1 MLHFLLGHPE
11 AYTSATFQRLYV
23 ADLLHQASALFTSP
37 APHAAPPPPS
47 FLLAPPDSQSPAIGS
62 TPVRLIP
69 QALDYLHRG
78 ASLGAWPLYF
88 YVAGVRRCPRRA
100 LHAGLTTVPF
110 EHAHPLSAS
119 HVQVV
124 SLHTAWS
131 VPVVAGASLP
141 DPALDAV
148 AFARLA
154 LLLAKPWRE
163 PTLRDLLQP
172 LASDSPQALPS
183 WPAALDDFELA
194 LAARSPRK
202 DAARRPPPFSARYW
216 AERSVDLL
224 QNLRN
229 TTAAPAADANQKAV
243 RVNPDAA
250 AGLPGSIELPGVAPA
265 PEPGSPRSA
274 LPSDDDASP
283 TFSPT
288 DTAAHDPPSP
298 IDADLST
305 VTLSWQDVLDSAL
318 GVLSGP
324 DSFRSH
330 FISHANYRF
339 PTSASQ
345 ASAAPSPCPLPPH
358 LAQHLL
364 DSETDWAAVLPLPD
378 APTSSFPTHLSAPS
392 AVLDTVR
399 SWLDSGRCNQADGQL
414 NLKQAAMLIL
424 HALWLHDILAH
435 RRSFSTRPVPCQ
447 RSVLLGGPGTGK
459 SYVLRL
465 LSALNDLYLPGA
477 SRICAPMHTAARLI
491 GGRALHSALCIP
503 LEPLTSKK
511 SLWARAKRSSYL
523 NGFPFALFFSMK
535 SL

>member
-1 MLHFLLGHPE
+1 MISACQKRTHKSMPEMLHFLLGHPE

-23 ADLLHQASALFTSP
+23 A
-37 APHAAPPPPS
+37 
-47 FLLAPPDSQSPAIGS
+47 
-62 TPVRLIP
+62 PVRLIP

-194 LAARSPRK
+194 LAARSPRE

-243 RVNPDAA
+243 RVNPDADCRR
-250 AGLPGSIELPGVAPA
+250 P
-265 PEPGSPRSA
+265 PRVFC
-274 LPSDDDASP
+274 PDP
-283 TFSPT
+283 T
-288 DTAAHDPPSP
+288 
-298 IDADLST
+298 LSE
-305 VTLSWQDVLDSAL
+305 VTLSPMPTIVFQRLPPRL
-318 GVLSGP
+318 QLH
-324 DSFRSH
+324 RL
-330 FISHANYRF
+330 HAHCH
-339 PTSASQ
+339 PTSHNTSLTRKPTGLR
-345 ASAAPSPCPLPPH
+345 SCPCPTPPLRPFQLIFPPLLP
-358 LAQHLL
+358 
-364 DSETDWAAVLPLPD
+364 S
-378 APTSSFPTHLSAPS
+378 
-392 AVLDTVR
+392 
-399 SWLDSGRCNQADGQL
+399 
-414 NLKQAAMLIL
+414 
-424 HALWLHDILAH
+424 
-435 RRSFSTRPVPCQ
+435 
-447 RSVLLGGPGTGK
+447 
-459 SYVLRL
+459 
-465 LSALNDLYLPGA
+465 
-477 SRICAPMHTAARLI
+477 
-491 GGRALHSALCIP
+491 
-503 LEPLTSKK
+503 
-511 SLWARAKRSSYL
+511 
-523 NGFPFALFFSMK
+523 
-535 SL
+535 